1 MTLNPTKKILYPC
14 NKEFIFILH
23 SQNNKFA
30 MKSVL
35 KLVSL
40 MRSHLHLLSGQMVKP
55 QLLMQQDSDG

>member
-1 MTLNPTKKILYPC
+1 MTLNPTKKFSLPAIKNL
-14 NKEFIFILH
+14 FIFLH

-40 MRSHLHLLSGQMVKP
+40 MRSRLHLLSGQMVKP